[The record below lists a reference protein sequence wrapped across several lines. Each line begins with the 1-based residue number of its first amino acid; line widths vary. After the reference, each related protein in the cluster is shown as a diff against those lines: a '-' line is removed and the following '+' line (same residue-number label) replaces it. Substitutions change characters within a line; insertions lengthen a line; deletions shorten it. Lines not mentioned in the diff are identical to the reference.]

1 MERKTHFESEE
12 DVEAYFAGQTE
23 LWDEPKPQPP
33 DYLWQRIEQARLL
46 NVNQP
51 PKSHHAI
58 ASPDFSRLEFP
69 KIGRQRSPHKVKSV
83 SKIARVPR
91 IRAFPQKRYKLKS
104 ASSLRDL
111 FPTRRHEI

>member
-12 DVEAYFAGQTE
+12 DVKAYFADQTE

-69 KIGRQRSPHKVKSV
+69 KIWPPAQPS
-83 SKIARVPR
+83 
-91 IRAFPQKRYKLKS
+91 
-104 ASSLRDL
+104 
-111 FPTRRHEI
+111 